1 MRSIIIITLFLFIS
15 CGKEEEGKYE
25 KIEVAVKTEENIKN
39 PTFSNNKYNT
49 RENYLDSLGKHIIP
63 NNKYQYWQYATYNSS
78 FSKSKYTILK
88 QGGNLSLREKIN
100 EKINPPYIVGIF
112 QGGHPNFRC
121 NYISTVKDGKVNYIK
136 TEEEF
141 RDFLGTIDNL
151 EEALLLA
158 RTYGYRIGSDATQSE
173 YIRLK
178 NGFILHLIKYNEFP
192 VRIESVEVTI
202 SIDGFIKTKSL
213 GIYCEG
219 ENCYK

>member
-1 MRSIIIITLFLFIS
+1 MRSIVLIVIFLFIS
-15 CGKEEEGKYE
+15 CSKKEEGKYE
-25 KIEVAVKTEENIKN
+25 KIDVAIKREIKN
-39 PTFSNNKYNT
+39 PTIERNKYSEIET
-49 RENYLDSLGKHIIP
+49 YLDSLGKHIIP

-78 FSKSKYTILK
+78 FGDEKYIILK
-88 QGGNLSLREKIN
+88 QGGNLSLKKRIN

-121 NYISTVKDGKVNYIK
+121 NYISTVKNGKVNYIK

-158 RTYGYRIGSDATQSE
+158 RTYGYRLGVETQSDYKKLE
-173 YIRLK
+173 
-178 NGFILHLIKYNEFP
+178 NGYVLHLIKYNQFP